1 MKIAIITHVCHIKN
15 ENQFFG
21 YAPYIREINIWIKY
35 ADEVIVVSPLIES
48 KINAIEEPYLHEEID
63 LLKVPSVDIT
73 SVGNMFRTISH
84 LPTIFLKVFVAMKQA
99 DHIHLRCPGNMGL
112 IGAMVQIL
120 FPKKKKTAKYAGN
133 WDPNSNQPWSY
144 RLQKWILSNTF
155 LTKNIKV
162 LVYGEWPNQ
171 TKNIKSFFTA
181 TYTEIEAQNSKF
193 DNPKILPVQN
203 IIKFI
208 FVGTLSSG
216 KQPLYAVK
224 IIEKLYLSGKNVCLD
239 LYGEGVLR
247 KELEQYIE
255 ANSLQELV
263 CLKGNQSKDNI
274 EKVYR
279 ESHFLI
285 LASKSEGWPKVVAE
299 AMFWGCV
306 PLVTPVSCVS
316 YMIDNGNRGLLLLEE
331 LDQDVKKVNEIIEN
345 DFKYKMMSNN
355 GMNWSRQFTIDKFEE
370 EIKKLL
376 R

>member
-1 MKIAIITHVCHIKN
+1 M
-15 ENQFFG
+15 
-21 YAPYIREINIWIKY
+21 
-35 ADEVIVVSPLIES
+35 
-48 KINAIEEPYLHEEID
+48 
-63 LLKVPSVDIT
+63 
-73 SVGNMFRTISH
+73 
-84 LPTIFLKVFVAMKQA
+84 
-99 DHIHLRCPGNMGL
+99 
-112 IGAMVQIL
+112 
-120 FPKKKKTAKYAGN
+120 
-133 WDPNSNQPWSY
+133 
-144 RLQKWILSNTF
+144 
-155 LTKNIKV
+155 
-162 LVYGEWPNQ
+162 YGEWPNQ

-224 IIEKLYLSGKNVCLD
+224 IIEKLYLSGINVCLD